1 MIDTIELDDRIAKCE
16 KILAADNNSQIFAAL
31 ADAYR
36 KKGEINK
43 AREICLEG
51 LKNHPKYSSAR
62 VVLAKIHISDGNFTA
77 AREELNRAIESSGRS
92 RAIDILEA
100 EIYIRLGKET
110 EAKVLLERLYS
121 SDPEDELVLNLMSM
135 IGEEK
140 PAYSKEAK
148 DLSERMAR
156 KRNYSLP
163 DIVSLLKIM
172 PRVMGVVAVA
182 ENGLVLEGRFDG
194 SMSKEEIGALSKGIF
209 SKGIFDLVS
218 SGGNKIRLGVTSEVL
233 IETQSSKLWI
243 FNKQRYLLIIFAR
256 DDVSMGSL
264 KLKIENLLNKADI
277 SIGVE

>member
-209 SKGIFDLVS
+209 DLVSSGGNKISSKGIFDLVS

-256 DDVSMGSL
+256 DDVS
-264 KLKIENLLNKADI
+264 
-277 SIGVE
+277 

>member
-1 MIDTIELDDRIAKCE
+1 
-16 KILAADNNSQIFAAL
+16 
-31 ADAYR
+31 
-36 KKGEINK
+36 
-43 AREICLEG
+43 
-51 LKNHPKYSSAR
+51 
-62 VVLAKIHISDGNFTA
+62 VLAKIHISEGNFTA

-110 EAKVLLERLYS
+110 EAKVLLERLYL

-140 PAYSKEAK
+140 PAYNKEAK
-148 DLSERMAR
+148 DLSEKMAR
-156 KRNYSLP
+156 KRSYSLA
-163 DIVSLLKIM
+163 DIVSLLKII

-194 SMSKEEIGALSKGIF
+194 SISKEEIGALSKGIF
-209 SKGIFDLVS
+209 DLVS
-218 SGGNKIRLGVTSEVL
+218 SGGDKIRFGVTSEVL

-243 FNKQRYLLIIFAR
+243 FNKQRYLLIIYAR

-264 KLKIENLLNKADI
+264 KLKIENLLSKADI

>member
-209 SKGIFDLVS
+209 DLVS

-243 FNKQRYLLIIFAR
+243 FNKQRYLLIIYAR
-256 DDVSMGSL
+256 DDVSMGSF
-264 KLKIENLLNKADI
+264 KLKIENLLSKADI